1 MEDIKHFTATAMI
14 CNTHGEFLLH
24 EHPKLGIWLPPGGH
38 IDLNEEPQDTVV
50 REVFEETGLRCRVID
65 CRYPLHAKVHDSEGT
80 FSLPIPLAI
89 LKEFIADK
97 RQGDHWHIDMVYLCE
112 LLDEETQCNAD
123 FHWVSL
129 DEMNDLNLPKD
140 VYELAIMVNE
150 YFQRNAAHS
159 QCIQS

>member
-1 MEDIKHFTATAMI
+1 M
-14 CNTHGEFLLH
+14 
-24 EHPKLGIWLPPGGH
+24 
-38 IDLNEEPQDTVV
+38 
-50 REVFEETGLRCRVID
+50 ID
-65 CRYPLHAKVHDSEGT
+65 CRYPLHAKVSDSEGT